1 MKDNNIQTKRDVGK
15 KAGFKILHARIK
27 RKKQRA
33 VAATPEDLGA
43 DVPNVGIGR
52 ALLVI
57 LVLHIVAIGAIV
69 MHSSWRSSDAANQY
83 VSDTP
88 NNTSEKIAGAELL
101 TTSNT
106 QNTSA
111 VAITP
116 TQPADDFEEIVEPVH
131 SIIPSNAQIQ
141 PVVVAEPVLP
151 AIESIPRAEIATPD
165 VVESNLSLVVHEVKS
180 GDTLWGISQKYKMKV
195 ADLKSL
201 NSLSNNS
208 IKPGQRL
215 KVHR

>member
-88 NNTSEKIAGAELL
+88 NNTSEKIAGAESL

-111 VAITP
+111 VAI
-116 TQPADDFEEIVEPVH
+116 
-131 SIIPSNAQIQ
+131 SY
-141 PVVVAEPVLP
+141 
-151 AIESIPRAEIATPD
+151 R
-165 VVESNLSLVVHEVKS
+165 
-180 GDTLWGISQKYKMKV
+180 KY
-195 ADLKSL
+195 S
-201 NSLSNNS
+201 
-208 IKPGQRL
+208 
-215 KVHR
+215 